1 MRNLIKFFVNLLTT
15 IRFISI
21 IVLIIIFKKI
31 SHRLF
36 IITIS
41 LLFLTDF
48 IDGKLARKYKVQTI
62 YGSNMDTIADKAL
75 SIGLIILL
83 LKKNKYIYLVLLG
96 EIIISIINI
105 LAKLQYKKT
114 KSSLIGKI
122 KTWFLSI
129 TIILSYI
136 NYFKLLKTIYI
147 LPYIIITSLTQIYCI
162 VDYIIYLIKQ
172 KPAPTREIKSNKKI
186 LYKLFSTEYYLK
198 TIE

>member
-1 MRNLIKFFVNLLTT
+1 MRKLIKFFVNLLTT
-15 IRFISI
+15 LRFLSI
-21 IVLIIIFKKI
+21 LVLIIIFKKI

-96 EIIISIINI
+96 EIIISIINT
-105 LAKLQYKKT
+105 LAKLQHKKT

-136 NYFKLLKTIYI
+136 NYFKLLKTIYV

-172 KPAPTREIKSNKKI
+172 KPAPIREIKSNKNI

>member
-15 IRFISI
+15 LRFLSI
-21 IVLIIIFKKI
+21 LVLIIIFKKT

-96 EIIISIINI
+96 EIIISIINT
-105 LAKLQYKKT
+105 LAKLQHKKT

-136 NYFKLLKTIYI
+136 NYFKLLKTIYV

-172 KPAPTREIKSNKKI
+172 KPAPTREIKSNKNI

>member
-1 MRNLIKFFVNLLTT
+1 MRKLIKFFVNL
-15 IRFISI
+15 
-21 IVLIIIFKKI
+21 VLIIIFKKI

-96 EIIISIINI
+96 EIIISIINT
-105 LAKLQYKKT
+105 LAKLQHKKT

-136 NYFKLLKTIYI
+136 NYFKLLKTIYV

-172 KPAPTREIKSNKKI
+172 KPAPIREIKSNKNI